1 MEKWRLEH
9 PHDMPPYRFTPS
21 PTFGQSTADKT
32 ESSQSQA
39 ARSRNFTIDAQSCQ
53 PTIAFWKI
61 WRRAHLINAFTM
73 QLVSFYDAIIALLH
87 LSVECAYH
95 ATGPRKTIG
104 KKRGK
109 RLRA

>member
-1 MEKWRLEH
+1 
-9 PHDMPPYRFTPS
+9 MPPYRFTPS
-21 PTFGQSTADKT
+21 PTFGQSSADKA

-39 ARSRNFTIDAQSCQ
+39 ARSRDFTFDAQSCQ
-53 PTIAFWKI
+53 PTIAFWKF

-73 QLVSFYDAIIALLH
+73 QLVSVYDAISIALLY

-104 KKRGK
+104 QKQGK